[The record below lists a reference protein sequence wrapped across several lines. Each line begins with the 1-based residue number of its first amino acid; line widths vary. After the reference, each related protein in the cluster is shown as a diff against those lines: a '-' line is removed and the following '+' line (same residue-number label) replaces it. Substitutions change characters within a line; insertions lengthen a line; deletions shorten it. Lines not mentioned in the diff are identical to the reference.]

1 MPPLIVW
8 ALGALGAILIGRWI
22 ANEARRRNAELRAR
36 QAEGVG
42 RGEREQARTLERDP
56 ATGIYRPK

>member
-8 ALGALGAILIGRWI
+8 ALGALGAIVAGRWI
-22 ANEARRRNAELRAR
+22 ANEARRRSAALRAR

-42 RGEREQARTLERDP
+42 REREQARTLERDP
-56 ATGIYRPK
+56 LTGVYRPK

>member
-8 ALGALGAILIGRWI
+8 ALGALGAIVAGRWI

-36 QAEGVG
+36 QAAGVG
-42 RGEREQARTLERDP
+42 REREQARTLERDP
-56 ATGIYRPK
+56 LTGVYRPK